1 VSYSSCPSCFRSLPE
16 RSSGVCVVCGQVECS
31 EGVPDDNIEILEK
44 DADSRIKELSAVV
57 KDHEEQVS
65 KLVRK
70 RNEFI
75 RRKSDIDERLTE
87 LLREYDSV
95 YLSTVLETEKELISI
110 KEKIDGLRKLQE
122 LPIKVNRLE
131 SEASALTPEIKDLN
145 GELNKVREQAEKD
158 TKNLD
163 KLESIFLDMLLRSN
177 FPGIKKDDSV
187 SIKSPDFLPDVL

>member
-1 VSYSSCPSCFRSLPE
+1 
-16 RSSGVCVVCGQVECS
+16 
-31 EGVPDDNIEILEK
+31 
-44 DADSRIKELSAVV
+44 
-57 KDHEEQVS
+57 
-65 KLVRK
+65 
-70 RNEFI
+70 
-75 RRKSDIDERLTE
+75 
-87 LLREYDSV
+87 
-95 YLSTVLETEKELISI
+95 
-110 KEKIDGLRKLQE
+110 KIDGLRKLQE

-187 SIKSPDFLPDVL
+187 SIKSPDFLPDVLDSRIGDLAVTS